1 MRQALASLALL
12 FAAVPI
18 VDALLPTALAA
29 APQGDKKGYH
39 QSPKYGFQF
48 KPPKG
53 WRNIPLKTD
62 ESWLAAK
69 YMSDKSYFYTDDKT
83 GYTSEH
89 TPELMVIAFVAENM
103 KRKREVE
110 EESGEGGTV
119 RTIKI
124 SNPYKDYED
133 FLDRTYAGGGWFV
146 DSKEEV
152 KVGNLEATHYTVR
165 VEKLARKGPMFIHT
179 FIFHADGI
187 DFAVQTE
194 ILQTEFKKLKSTI
207 DRTYKSFIEI
217 ERSGESLEGRGNE
230 GLWITIREMTS
241 GSPKE
246 RKSKR
251 MESEEQLH
259 KRAID
264 SLPGDWDHQ
273 TVGDVLILSHT
284 DKKYAKRVGD
294 HANVMLEWFEK
305 TFPYI
310 GKGEYARKPIIRIH
324 KDAEEEGSSGRG
336 VTSGG
341 GGWWFLPGA
350 EIYTH
355 KSNEGWIGS
364 EVDWINRRLWGNWLN
379 DKDSDLENALPQW
392 LSGSLAYYIQ
402 DMRSKGKKL
411 EWPDITYDVLEAR
424 KRVAMDQ
431 KVEPRKLMNMTREE
445 YQQSEGEA
453 DRETYISNYNQAAAF
468 VRFLLSKEASKN
480 KYAKDILEKY
490 ITTLDVVLEEIRK
503 ERDGQEGYEAPKT
516 EAEEE
521 EMAKNRAEEWRRR
534 EKELIQTTFERA
546 FGDWGDDEW
555 NSVNEAFYDWL
566 D

>member
-1 MRQALASLALL
+1 
-12 FAAVPI
+12 
-18 VDALLPTALAA
+18 
-29 APQGDKKGYH
+29 
-39 QSPKYGFQF
+39 
-48 KPPKG
+48 
-53 WRNIPLKTD
+53 
-62 ESWLAAK
+62 
-69 YMSDKSYFYTDDKT
+69 
-83 GYTSEH
+83 
-89 TPELMVIAFVAENM
+89 
-103 KRKREVE
+103 
-110 EESGEGGTV
+110 V